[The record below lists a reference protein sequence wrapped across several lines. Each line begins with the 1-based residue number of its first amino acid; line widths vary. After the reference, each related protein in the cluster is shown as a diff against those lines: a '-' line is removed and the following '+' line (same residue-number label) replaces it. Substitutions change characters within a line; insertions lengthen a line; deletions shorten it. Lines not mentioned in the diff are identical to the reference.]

1 VKFVGEI
8 DNDHEGDWQTIEM
21 KKLNERL
28 NELSVENSDLRQ
40 MLQAK
45 NYKKVYAQ
53 NKLLEL
59 EVKNMYILEEQN
71 KDLREDLE
79 RL

>member
-1 VKFVGEI
+1 MKFVGEI